1 MISFF
6 HKPKFPPVYQRYRE
20 AAKAKLPAKMPLDQV
35 RFVVLD
41 TETSGLKVG
50 TDRILSLALF
60 EVITERI
67 YVAGSRKWIVCQPTA
82 CLNQATAVHGILPS
96 EIRQGTPEQK
106 ILEELLPLL
115 SGAVIVGH
123 HVRFD
128 AAMINDMMLRQMKA
142 GFCNCVVDTARLA
155 MRELIPFHQTGY
167 ANQRPPSMEEVCAQ
181 LDLPPIA
188 RHTAEGDAFVT
199 AEIFLSLCGRIRR
212 RLTRPLQVRDLPIIR
227 YRK

>member
-1 MISFF
+1 MIPFF
-6 HKPKFPPVYQRYRE
+6 HKPKFPPHYLRYLE
-20 AAKAKLPAKMPLDQV
+20 ASKAKLPGKTPVDQV

-41 TETSGLKVG
+41 TETSGLKIG

-60 EVITERI
+60 EII
-67 YVAGSRKWIVCQPTA
+67 NGQIHMAGSRKWIVYQPTA
-82 CLNQATAVHGILPS
+82 CLNPATAVHGILPS
-96 EIRQGTPEQK
+96 EIRQGAPEQEV
-106 ILEELLPLL
+106 LEELLPLL

-123 HVRFD
+123 YIRFD
-128 AAMINDMMLRQMKA
+128 AAMLNDVLLRQLKA
-142 GFCNCVVDTARLA
+142 RFCSRIVDTARMA

-181 LDLPPIA
+181 LNLPPVA

-212 RLTRPLQVRDLPIIR
+212 RLTRPLQVCDLPIVR
-227 YRK
+227 FRK